1 MVVEEQPLV
10 RKRRGKAVDTTGDA
24 SKKMKETVEETDRPL
39 PNDVWD
45 PSFNLSHKIE
55 FNLEYGLLVRL
66 LIWEDHYYEPLP
78 SPFPPR
84 TIGVSNFP
92 YRDGEGCWFSS
103 ESQLGIQEED
113 RVGGLINKM
122 MLNNSVSIAGEGM
135 VGRATFTGNY
145 QWILMNN
152 FSGDAYPPEVYSE
165 LHYQF
170 SAGMQVTSSQLER
183 KWRDLISGFMLFT
196 VQLIQ

>member
-1 MVVEEQPLV
+1 MVCLFEL
-10 RKRRGKAVDTTGDA
+10 T
-24 SKKMKETVEETDRPL
+24 
-39 PNDVWD
+39 
-45 PSFNLSHKIE
+45 
-55 FNLEYGLLVRL
+55 EYGLLVRL

-84 TIGVSNFP
+84 TVGMSNFP

-122 MLNNSVSIAGEGM
+122 MLNNSVSIAGEGLVLPIIAFSLLIIINISSVFLLIPILLKCHLLLLTRM

-152 FSGDAYPPEVYSE
+152 FSRDAYPPEV
-165 LHYQF
+165 
-170 SAGMQVTSSQLER
+170 
-183 KWRDLISGFMLFT
+183 
-196 VQLIQ
+196 

>member
-1 MVVEEQPLV
+1 MQTQLVNEAFEGAEKDLVKCSCFSHQSLFVV
-10 RKRRGKAVDTTGDA
+10 GTAVD
-24 SKKMKETVEETDRPL
+24 SEKICRLLV
-39 PNDVWD
+39 
-45 PSFNLSHKIE
+45 FNHLEDELRGIS
-55 FNLEYGLLVRL
+55 LTEYGLLVRL

-84 TIGVSNFP
+84 TVGVSNFP

-122 MLNNSVSIAGEGM
+122 MLNNSVSTAGEGM

-152 FSGDAYPPEVYSE
+152 FSGDAYPPEVYSK

-170 SAGMQVTSSQLER
+170 SAGM
-183 KWRDLISGFMLFT
+183 
-196 VQLIQ
+196 